1 MKFTQ
6 EKALVHLTG
15 SADLS
20 SIKMEAI
27 EKLVHDYPFF
37 SPGQYLFA
45 AKLKKED
52 HPLVGSQAMKT
63 ALYFTNPHWLQFQL
77 EALKDPGID
86 QAPKQELDTAL
97 LRSIRQKDIE
107 WDEMISLPKIEETI
121 EEAKKEL
128 AIDIKKAGDEALHK
142 LGIIGIDPKLVSI
155 VGRLKYR
162 TSYGQNVLNHSIET
176 AYLCSIIAEEL
187 GVDAA
192 VARKA
197 GFFHDIGKAVDH
209 ESQGTHTEIG
219 YTILKKFGLDEE
231 VSKAIFGNIGTLM
244 SFVVGA
250 RDAYILSKEFSLKG
264 SASDMPATDIG

>member
-37 SPGQYLFA
+37 SPGQFLFA

-121 EEAKKEL
+121 ESAEKSFEAPEL
-128 AIDIKKAGDEALHK
+128 PNPDI
-142 LGIIGIDPKLVSI
+142 SI
-155 VGRLKYR
+155 P
-162 TSYGQNVLNHSIET
+162 TIE
-176 AYLCSIIAEEL
+176 SVREL
-187 GVDAA
+187 M
-192 VARKA
+192 K
-197 GFFHDIGKAVDH
+197 
-209 ESQGTHTEIG
+209 
-219 YTILKKFGLDEE
+219 
-231 VSKAIFGNIGTLM
+231 
-244 SFVVGA
+244 
-250 RDAYILSKEFSLKG
+250 
-264 SASDMPATDIG
+264 